1 MEGKIQPK
9 QEQHWL
15 SGAADISGK
24 LLVVAAGFVVALLFI
39 WSLRAVV
46 VPIFL
51 ALLIATQ
58 LSPAVAWLKQK
69 KWPPGLAILAVLFAA
84 VIVFGAIIFGIVD
97 QFIGELSGLSDQISE
112 GADETAAW
120 VAQHSGPLDWTQT
133 DVEKQIDDLG
143 DRLADSRDSIFRG
156 FLGGASAV
164 AGLGVG
170 FLLAFAF
177 LVYMLSDG
185 GASFQWFKNR
195 FRDEDRAE
203 AVGRVGMRAWDT
215 LTDYVRGVT
224 LVATF
229 DAVLIGGVMFILGV
243 PLAAALTAIVFLMA
257 FIPLIGAWV
266 SGVIA
271 TLVTLAGNGV
281 EAAIIVAFT
290 SLAVQQLEALVVAP
304 QVYRRMVR
312 LNPMVTLTAVAS
324 GTILAGV
331 LGAFIAVPLTASA
344 WAMIEEYR
352 SIRSGDEAPP
362 GRDPVP
368 AGPSDVGE
376 PEPAP

>member
-1 MEGKIQPK
+1 METRTRSRH
-9 QEQHWL
+9 EERWL
-15 SGAADISGK
+15 SGAADLSGK
-24 LLVVAAGFVVALLFI
+24 LLIVAAGLLVALLLI

-46 VPIFL
+46 IPIFL

-58 LSPAVAWLKQK
+58 LSPAVAWLKQRR
-69 KWPPGLAILAVLFAA
+69 WPPGLAIFAVLLLA
-84 VIVFGAIIFGIVD
+84 VIVFGVIIFGIVD
-97 QFIGELSGLSDQISE
+97 QFIGELSGLGDQLSK
-112 GADETAAW
+112 GADDTAAW
-120 VAQHSGPLDWTQT
+120 IARHSGPLDWTQS
-133 DVEKQIDDLG
+133 DVEGYFDDMG
-143 DRLADSRDSIFRG
+143 DRVEDSRDSIFRG

-170 FLLAFAF
+170 MLLTLAF

-185 GASFQWFKNR
+185 GKGFQWFKNR
-195 FRDEDRAE
+195 FRDDERADE
-203 AVGRVGMRAWDT
+203 VGRVGMRAWDT
-215 LTDYVRGVT
+215 LTDYVRGVS

-229 DAVLIGGVMFILGV
+229 DALLIGGVMFILGV

-281 EAAIIVAFT
+281 EAAIIVAIA

-331 LGAFIAVPLTASA
+331 LGAFIAVPLTATA
-344 WAMIEEYR
+344 WAMVEEYR

-368 AGPSDVGE
+368 VGPSDVGE
-376 PEPAP
+376 P